1 MEMQEVTVVILPSG
15 EVKIEVNGVK
25 GGGCLELTEQL
36 EKALGTVSARE
47 MTPEAHQQVEVQQDT
62 HVWGG

>member
-1 MEMQEVTVVILPSG
+1 MEMQELTVVILPDG
-15 EVKIEVNGVK
+15 QVKIEVNGVK

-36 EKALGTVSARE
+36 EKALGTVSSRE
-47 MTPEAHQQVEVQQDT
+47 MTPEAHQQVEVAQDT

>member
-1 MEMQEVTVVILPSG
+1 MEMHEVQVVIAPDG
-15 EVKIEVNGVK
+15 KVTIEVNGVK

-36 EKALGTVSARE
+36 EKALGTVASRE
-47 MTPEAHQQVEVQQDT
+47 MSPEAHQQVEVTQDT